1 MTPREIEAVVRGL
14 YQSFN
19 LKDLDRFDAVAL
31 SGASLLWP
39 SYDLNIGLREAWTIW
54 ATAFPDAQVEIV
66 RLEVTA
72 SKVVAEITG
81 RGTHTGP
88 LHLPSGDVRP
98 THRAVTLRLVDT
110 FEMDEAEGK
119 IASGHSDFD
128 LGALFAQ
135 LGVPPPPHLRRQE
148 AQQAEFHWGY

>member
-31 SGASLLWP
+31 SGAALEWP
-39 SYDLNIGLREAWTIW
+39 PFHLNVGLREAWGIW
-54 ATAFPDAQVEIV
+54 ATAFPDAQVE
-66 RLEVTA
+66 LQSLSVTERGA
-72 SKVVAEITG
+72 VAEIVG

-88 LHLPSGDVRP
+88 LRLPTGDVRP

-110 FEMDEAEGK
+110 FEMDEAEEK
-119 IASGHSDFD
+119 IARGQSDFD
-128 LGALFAQ
+128 VGALFAQ
-135 LGVPPPPHLRRQE
+135 LGLPPPHPHRSE
-148 AQQAEFHWGY
+148 APQGEFHWGY